1 MSKRRHRLRV
11 FLTEPGR
18 IELGTLLTPW
28 TRVGSAFGAYVECR
42 KVDLDGAY
50 VELVLDLQADDDDH
64 VDVRLSVPHHCIAAV
79 LDASDFEAFAA
90 LYAD

>member
-28 TRVGSAFGAYVECR
+28 MRVGSAFGAYVECR

-50 VELVLDLQADDDDH
+50 VELSLDLQGDDDESVEVH
-64 VDVRLSVPHHCIAAV
+64 LSVPHHCISAV
-79 LDASDFEAFAA
+79 LETADFEAFGS